1 MKIGR
6 QAPTI
11 LLPWRSTPAQ
21 KKQFSRPMTGHT
33 PQKLPPRGRNLL
45 HHRTAYAEHPLRTQA
60 YDTTPAQKC
69 QAFFQN
75 ILQSFVPKFGDNAD
89 FSPRTFVRHWKK
101 VLKKSFLFSS
111 AHKISVILSQHT
123 FLA

>member
-33 PQKLPPRGRNLL
+33 PQKLPPLGRNLL
-45 HHRTAYAEHPLRTQA
+45 HHRTAYARHPLRTQR
-60 YDTTPAQKC
+60 YDTTPIQKC

-75 ILQSFVPKFGDNAD
+75 ILQRFVPKFGDNAD
-89 FSPRTFVRHWKK
+89 FYGGQLSAIGGKPP
-101 VLKKSFLFSS
+101 KKSFHF
-111 AHKISVILSQHT
+111 
-123 FLA
+123 